1 MLVEGRHLATYYL
14 TQFFYDTDNP
24 DREAFRAQARQL
36 GFTGPLFGGDAWE
49 APELITIGGPAV
61 EGTYYSTHAS
71 PESPAP
77 EVRNFVTQFRARW
90 GETPDSIAALGY
102 DAAQLLADALRR
114 AGTTEHQALRDA
126 IAATK
131 DFPGVTGRI
140 TLDAQRNATKSAV
153 ILTVKDGKFKFV
165 EAVAP

>member
-1 MLVEGRHLATYYL
+1 M
-14 TQFFYDTDNP
+14 
-24 DREAFRAQARQL
+24 
-36 GFTGPLFGGDAWE
+36 
-49 APELITIGGPAV
+49 
-61 EGTYYSTHAS
+61 
-71 PESPAP
+71 
-77 EVRNFVTQFRARW
+77 RNFVTQFRARW